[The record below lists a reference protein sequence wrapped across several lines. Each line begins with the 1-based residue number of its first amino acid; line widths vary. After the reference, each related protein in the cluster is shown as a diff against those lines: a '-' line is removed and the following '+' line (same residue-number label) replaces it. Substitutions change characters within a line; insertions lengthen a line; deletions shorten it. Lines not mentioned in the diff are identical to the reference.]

1 MTLSSKISR
10 RDILRTGAAAALGAG
25 ALPLVG
31 RASPAFAHA
40 RSSDMVQLKYATIA
54 GASEIPI
61 FKGLSAHFNK
71 TSKTAQAS
79 FQLVPGSW
87 EDFERKL
94 LAELASNSVPD
105 AIRDAIIYRPDLLSN
120 GYVEDLMPYAQKTH
134 FNFDAYY
141 SGPLKGYLS
150 GKHLWGLPAGIYTMA
165 MYYNKTMFKEAGIPT
180 PPTDWSKGYDWN
192 QLLDVAKKLTKGSG
206 PGKQYGISTATDIRW
221 WINFIWENG
230 GDFLSPGYG
239 RSTLGD
245 APAQGALN
253 YIHDLMFKYQVWP
266 NPEAFKDPSSLFIS
280 GRLGMYIDGNWQMP
294 ALKTITKFDWG
305 VMPLPHNTHTYT
317 GYYID
322 GWFVPRGAQHP
333 DLSWDLIASFLGP
346 ETEDYVVRQSDLGI
360 PLLKSVA
367 RKDAQILFNPLP
379 RAEQQVWLDSINHG
393 HTFPYSPIFNQM
405 APILSR
411 NLDLFSLNKVTPKQ
425 FAQNIST
432 AIDPLLAKLT
442 PAQRAV

>member
-10 RDILRTGAAAALGAG
+10 RDILKTGAAAALGAG
-25 ALPLVG
+25 ALPLLG
-31 RASPAFAHA
+31 RASPAFA
-40 RSSDMVQLKYATIA
+40 RSTSRDMIQLKYATIA

-61 FKGLSAHFNK
+61 FKGLSTQFNK

-79 FQLVPGSW
+79 FQLVAGTW
-87 EDFERKL
+87 ENFQQKL
-94 LAELASNSVPD
+94 IAELASNSVPD

-134 FNFDAYY
+134 FNFDQYY
-141 SGPLKGYLS
+141 PGPLKGYLT

-230 GDFLSPGYG
+230 GDFLSAGYG

-266 NPEAFKDPSSLFIS
+266 NPEAFKDPSTLFLS
-280 GRLGMYIDGNWQMP
+280 GRLGMYIDGNWQLP

-305 VMPLPHNTHTYT
+305 VMPLPHNTHVYT

-367 RKDAQILFNPLP
+367 QKDAQIMFNPLP